1 MDKTLWT
8 TSRLLSTAARLN
20 QNQQN
25 QRLLDLEVTQTGATT
40 LKALSES
47 GPISQSGLAAIV
59 QVQAQTMGKIL
70 EKLEIRGFVSRDR
83 DSSDGRTIRTVITKQ
98 GDKVLQ
104 RIDQL
109 SESTSESASLIDQSL
124 RTALIAVLGSLEAT
138 PEPTPA

>member
-47 GPISQSGLAAIV
+47 GPISQSGLAALV

-83 DSSDGRTIRTVITKQ
+83 DSLDGRTIRTVITGR
-98 GDKVLQ
+98 GDRVIR
-104 RIDQL
+104 RIDQMAEATTGSAGSVDQNL
-109 SESTSESASLIDQSL
+109 RSALITLIASLE
-124 RTALIAVLGSLEAT
+124 VT
-138 PEPTPA
+138 PEPTPV

>member
-25 QRLLDLEVTQTGATT
+25 QRLLELEVTQTGATT

-47 GPISQSGLAAIV
+47 GPISQTGLAAIV

-70 EKLEIRGFVSRDR
+70 EKLEVRGFVSRDR
-83 DSSDGRTIRTVITKQ
+83 DSSDGRTIRTMITSQ
-98 GDKVLQ
+98 GDRVLQ
-104 RIDQL
+104 KIDQL
-109 SESTSESASLIDQSL
+109 SEATESASLIDQRL
-124 RTALIAVLGSLEAT
+124 RSALIAALGSLEAT

>member
-47 GPISQSGLAAIV
+47 GPISQTGLAAIV

-83 DSSDGRTIRTVITKQ
+83 DSRDGRTIRTVITSQ
-98 GDKVLQ
+98 GERVLQ
-104 RIDQL
+104 KIDQL
-109 SESTSESASLIDQSL
+109 SGATTEPASLIDQRL
-124 RTALIAVLGSLEAT
+124 RSALIAALGSLEAT
-138 PEPTPA
+138 PETTPA

>member
-47 GPISQSGLAAIV
+47 GPISQSGLAALV

-83 DSSDGRTIRTVITKQ
+83 DSLDGRTIRTVITGR
-98 GDKVLQ
+98 GDRVIR
-104 RIDQL
+104 RIDQMAEATTRSAGSVDQNL
-109 SESTSESASLIDQSL
+109 RSALITLIASLE
-124 RTALIAVLGSLEAT
+124 VT
-138 PEPTPA
+138 PEPTPV